1 MATKTITCTRLA
13 RTRSRS
19 VHANFNNGNWGLIR
33 HTNDA
38 NPFTSLSYSGTESYT
53 YTYDD
58 TNGQGEN
65 VDIIFILSGM
75 IYTDNAGYKTSGV
88 SRINQFD

>member
-1 MATKTITCTRLA
+1 MGSRSITCTRLA
-13 RTRSRS
+13 RTKQAGGF
-19 VHANFNNGNWGLIR
+19 ANFSNGNWGLIR
-33 HTNDA
+33 HTNDS

-65 VDIIFILSGM
+65 VDIIFI
-75 IYTDNAGYKTSGV
+75 TSDY
-88 SRINQFD
+88 SN